1 MKCKM
6 VASGL
11 TKESDLEVG
20 GFVLCYLPLE
30 PLETRYVGRLED
42 VYWSLFEMYFGRIEK
57 TDWTGLRPLMLW
69 SRVGDGFERFCTV
82 FEIWSVFAKFS

>member
-1 MKCKM
+1 MCGIFGARIVYWSLFKM
-6 VASGL
+6 YFGRFSRCILVA
-11 TKESDLEVG
+11 
-20 GFVLCYLPLE
+20 F
-30 PLETRYVGRLED
+30 RD
-42 VYWSLFEMYFGRIEK
+42 VFWSLFEMYFGRIEK